1 MRGLQ
6 GKAAIV
12 TGAAQ
17 GIGKAIAERL
27 TEEGVQVL
35 WADINE
41 QKVHQAQGNTGKG
54 IAMKVRSSAH
64 DSMKLQK
71 VVSGTSNCSWS
82 THFITRSVM
91 VAVLCRWISPMRLK
105 YNRWC

>member
-27 TEEGVQVL
+27 TEEGVHVL

-41 QKVHQAQGNTGKG
+41 QKVWQAQNATGKG
-54 IAMKVRSSAH
+54 VAMKVPH
-64 DSMKLQK
+64 P
-71 VVSGTSNCSWS
+71 
-82 THFITRSVM
+82 
-91 VAVLCRWISPMRLK
+91 LCPSHGSRLCQPVH
-105 YNRWC
+105 R

>member
-1 MRGLQ
+1 MRGLH

-27 TEEGVQVL
+27 TEEGVRVL

-41 QKVHQAQGNTGKG
+41 EKVQQAQRATGKG
-54 IAMKVRSSAH
+54 IAIQVPFV
-64 DSMKLQK
+64 D
-71 VVSGTSNCSWS
+71 VY
-82 THFITRSVM
+82 HFTGQGVCIVISLLSVWED
-91 VAVLCRWISPMRLK
+91 LRF
-105 YNRWC
+105 NRNAG

>member
-41 QKVHQAQGNTGKG
+41 QKVHQVQENTGKG
-54 IAMKVRSSAH
+54 IAMKVRSH
-64 DSMKLQK
+64 DLIKLQK
-71 VVSGTSNCSWS
+71 VVSGMPNCSGS
-82 THFITRSVM
+82 TQLITG
-91 VAVLCRWISPMRLK
+91 L
-105 YNRWC
+105 

>member
-1 MRGLQ
+1 MQRLLKMRGLE

-27 TEEGVQVL
+27 TEEGVDVL

-41 QKVHQAQGNTGKG
+41 QKVRESQKATGKG
-54 IAMKVRSSAH
+54 L
-64 DSMKLQK
+64 SMK
-71 VVSGTSNCSWS
+71 
-82 THFITRSVM
+82 
-91 VAVLCRWISPMRLK
+91 ARL
-105 YNRWC
+105 

>member
-1 MRGLQ
+1 MRGLH

-27 TEEGVQVL
+27 TEEGAHVL

-41 QKVHQAQGNTGKG
+41 EKVRQAQSATRKG
-54 IAMKVRSSAH
+54 IAMKVPPAH
-64 DSMKLQK
+64 TFYLTRIRCMPLSPCSMLE
-71 VVSGTSNCSWS
+71 NMS
-82 THFITRSVM
+82 T
-91 VAVLCRWISPMRLK
+91 
-105 YNRWC
+105 

>member
-1 MRGLQ
+1 MRGLH

-27 TEEGVQVL
+27 TEEGVRVL

-41 QKVHQAQGNTGKG
+41 EKVLQAQRATGKG
-54 IAMKVRSSAH
+54 TAIKVPPV
-64 DSMKLQK
+64 D
-71 VVSGTSNCSWS
+71 VY
-82 THFITRSVM
+82 HFTG
-91 VAVLCRWISPMRLK
+91 
-105 YNRWC
+105 

>member
-1 MRGLQ
+1 MKGLH

-27 TEEGVQVL
+27 TEEGVHVL

-41 QKVHQAQGNTGKG
+41 EKVQQAQSATRKG
-54 IAMKVRSSAH
+54 IAMKVPPVHASQ
-64 DSMKLQK
+64 LT
-71 VVSGTSNCSWS
+71 G
-82 THFITRSVM
+82 
-91 VAVLCRWISPMRLK
+91 
-105 YNRWC
+105 

>member
-1 MRGLQ
+1 MKGLH

-27 TEEGVQVL
+27 TEEGVHVL

-41 QKVHQAQGNTGKG
+41 QKVRHAQSATGKG
-54 IAMKVRSSAH
+54 IAMKVPPRSCPWPGS
-64 DSMKLQK
+64 
-71 VVSGTSNCSWS
+71 SWCQHVHTLS
-82 THFITRSVM
+82 DVRPL
-91 VAVLCRWISPMRLK
+91 LCR
-105 YNRWC
+105 

>member
-1 MRGLQ
+1 MRGLH

-27 TEEGVQVL
+27 TEEGVHVL

-41 QKVHQAQGNTGKG
+41 QKVQQAQSASGKG
-54 IAMKVRSSAH
+54 IAMKVSPCSCLSHGSRRC
-64 DSMKLQK
+64 LP
-71 VVSGTSNCSWS
+71 VSIQCVCASE
-82 THFITRSVM
+82 R
-91 VAVLCRWISPMRLK
+91 
-105 YNRWC
+105 

>member
-1 MRGLQ
+1 MRGLH

-27 TEEGVQVL
+27 TEEGVHVL

-41 QKVHQAQGNTGKG
+41 HKVRQAQSATGKG
-54 IAMKVRSSAH
+54 IAMKVPPAHLLLHGNVMCRS
-64 DSMKLQK
+64 
-71 VVSGTSNCSWS
+71 VVSL
-82 THFITRSVM
+82 SVDAM
-91 VAVLCRWISPMRLK
+91 KIALYHK
-105 YNRWC
+105 